1 MIDARK
7 HTLDS
12 VKKLTDY
19 SDFNLYKMDIYYD
32 YSIDKIIDRGIFDD
46 ESALGAIVQEVLPD
60 YPVNLK
66 MPNFG
71 CSAFIMKNPDSVM
84 MGRNYDFKNDT
95 SSMLV
100 YCSPKD
106 GYRSV
111 AFAALDNVGANNPEL
126 SDGTRLATLLSPFI
140 SLDGIN
146 EKGVSIAV
154 LTLDSKP
161 VRQQSG
167 KPVIATTLAIRLIL
181 DRAASTEEAV
191 TLFEKYDMFASSGRD
206 YHFYVTDSNG
216 DGRVI
221 EYDCNSDDR
230 KLVVTKSPA
239 VTNFFVMYK
248 NFVKPYQKNGVYG
261 HGRERYDKII
271 NVLEKNNSYTKE
283 TAWEA
288 LVSASQAPN
297 PNDITSNTQWS
308 IVYDNTNLTADIS
321 IRRDWKTVTKYS
333 LKENTDCVPI
343 PLPFRF
349 DEPKNPSFSVISPLK
364 AFSTEISNIFSECGR
379 AYILICRLSLSSFM
393 LASNAFSSKFAITRQ
408 ISDSETVN
416 FSGMSIFS
424 LNGIP
429 LLLYF
434 E

>member
-19 SDFNLYKMDIYYD
+19 SDFNLYKMDICYD

-71 CSAFIMKNPDSVM
+71 CSAFTMKNPDSVM

-111 AFAALDNVGANNPEL
+111 AFAALDNVNANNPEL
-126 SDGTRLATLLSPFI
+126 SDETRLAALLSPFI

-181 DRAASTEEAV
+181 DRAAST
-191 TLFEKYDMFASSGRD
+191 
-206 YHFYVTDSNG
+206 
-216 DGRVI
+216 
-221 EYDCNSDDR
+221 
-230 KLVVTKSPA
+230 
-239 VTNFFVMYK
+239 
-248 NFVKPYQKNGVYG
+248 
-261 HGRERYDKII
+261 
-271 NVLEKNNSYTKE
+271 
-283 TAWEA
+283 
-288 LVSASQAPN
+288 
-297 PNDITSNTQWS
+297 
-308 IVYDNTNLTADIS
+308 
-321 IRRDWKTVTKYS
+321 
-333 LKENTDCVPI
+333 
-343 PLPFRF
+343 
-349 DEPKNPSFSVISPLK
+349 
-364 AFSTEISNIFSECGR
+364 
-379 AYILICRLSLSSFM
+379 
-393 LASNAFSSKFAITRQ
+393 
-408 ISDSETVN
+408 
-416 FSGMSIFS
+416 
-424 LNGIP
+424 
-429 LLLYF
+429 
-434 E
+434 

>member
-19 SDFNLYKMDIYYD
+19 SNFNLYKMDICYD

-46 ESALGAIVQEVLPD
+46 ESALGAILQEVLPD

-71 CSAFIMKNPDSVM
+71 CSAFTMKNPDSVM

-126 SDGTRLATLLSPFI
+126 SDETRLATLLSPFI

-221 EYDCNSDDR
+221 EYDCNSNDR
-230 KLVVTKSPA
+230 RLVVTKSPA

-321 IRRDWKTVTKYS
+321 IRRDWNTVTKYS
-333 LKENTDCVPI
+333 LKENKI
-343 PLPFRF
+343 
-349 DEPKNPSFSVISPLK
+349 
-364 AFSTEISNIFSECGR
+364 TE
-379 AYILICRLSLSSFM
+379 
-393 LASNAFSSKFAITRQ
+393 
-408 ISDSETVN
+408 
-416 FSGMSIFS
+416 
-424 LNGIP
+424 
-429 LLLYF
+429 
-434 E
+434 

>member
-19 SDFNLYKMDIYYD
+19 SDFNLYKMDICYD

-46 ESALGAIVQEVLPD
+46 ESALGAILQEVLPD

-71 CSAFIMKNPDSVM
+71 CSAFTMKNPDSVM

-126 SDGTRLATLLSPFI
+126 SDETRLATLLSPFI

-154 LTLDSKP
+154 LTLD
-161 VRQQSG
+161 
-167 KPVIATTLAIRLIL
+167 
-181 DRAASTEEAV
+181 RASSTEEAV

-321 IRRDWKTVTKYS
+321 IRRDWNTVTKYS
-333 LKENTDCVPI
+333 LKENKI
-343 PLPFRF
+343 
-349 DEPKNPSFSVISPLK
+349 
-364 AFSTEISNIFSECGR
+364 TE
-379 AYILICRLSLSSFM
+379 
-393 LASNAFSSKFAITRQ
+393 
-408 ISDSETVN
+408 
-416 FSGMSIFS
+416 
-424 LNGIP
+424 
-429 LLLYF
+429 
-434 E
+434 

>member
-19 SDFNLYKMDIYYD
+19 SDFNLYKMDICYD

-46 ESALGAIVQEVLPD
+46 ESALGAILQEVLPD

-71 CSAFIMKNPDSVM
+71 CSAFTMKNPDSVM

-100 YCSPKD
+100 YCLPKE

-126 SDGTRLATLLSPFI
+126 SDETRLATLLSPFI

-181 DRAASTEEAV
+181 DRAASTEETV

-216 DGRVI
+216 
-221 EYDCNSDDR
+221 
-230 KLVVTKSPA
+230 
-239 VTNFFVMYK
+239 
-248 NFVKPYQKNGVYG
+248 VYG
-261 HGRERYDKII
+261 HGRERYDKIM

-321 IRRDWKTVTKYS
+321 IRRDWNTVTKYS
-333 LKENTDCVPI
+333 LKENKI
-343 PLPFRF
+343 
-349 DEPKNPSFSVISPLK
+349 
-364 AFSTEISNIFSECGR
+364 TE
-379 AYILICRLSLSSFM
+379 
-393 LASNAFSSKFAITRQ
+393 
-408 ISDSETVN
+408 
-416 FSGMSIFS
+416 
-424 LNGIP
+424 
-429 LLLYF
+429 
-434 E
+434 

>member
-7 HTLDS
+7 HTFDS

-19 SDFNLYKMDIYYD
+19 SDFNLYKMDICYD

-46 ESALGAIVQEVLPD
+46 ESALGAILQEVLPD

-71 CSAFIMKNPDSVM
+71 CSAFTMKNPDSVM

-126 SDGTRLATLLSPFI
+126 SDETRLATLLSPFI

-167 KPVIATTLAIRLIL
+167 KPVIAQRLQSVSYL
-181 DRAASTEEAV
+181 TE
-191 TLFEKYDMFASSGRD
+191 LRQPKRRL
-206 YHFYVTDSNG
+206 HFLKNT
-216 DGRVI
+216 I
-221 EYDCNSDDR
+221 C
-230 KLVVTKSPA
+230 SPQA
-239 VTNFFVMYK
+239 
-248 NFVKPYQKNGVYG
+248 
-261 HGRERYDKII
+261 EEII
-271 NVLEKNNSYTKE
+271 TFMLPI
-283 TAWEA
+283 
-288 LVSASQAPN
+288 Q
-297 PNDITSNTQWS
+297 
-308 IVYDNTNLTADIS
+308 
-321 IRRDWKTVTKYS
+321 TVTVV
-333 LKENTDCVPI
+333 L
-343 PLPFRF
+343 L
-349 DEPKNPSFSVISPLK
+349 
-364 AFSTEISNIFSECGR
+364 STIATAMNES
-379 AYILICRLSLSSFM
+379 
-393 LASNAFSSKFAITRQ
+393 
-408 ISDSETVN
+408 
-416 FSGMSIFS
+416 
-424 LNGIP
+424 
-429 LLLYF
+429 LLLQNRLPLQTF
-434 E
+434 L

>member
-7 HTLDS
+7 HTFDS

-19 SDFNLYKMDIYYD
+19 SDFNLYKMDICYD

-46 ESALGAIVQEVLPD
+46 ESALGAILQEVLPD

-71 CSAFIMKNPDSVM
+71 CSAFTMKNPDSVM

-126 SDGTRLATLLSPFI
+126 SDETRLATLLSPFI

-206 YHFYVTDSNG
+206 
-216 DGRVI
+216 
-221 EYDCNSDDR
+221 
-230 KLVVTKSPA
+230 
-239 VTNFFVMYK
+239 
-248 NFVKPYQKNGVYG
+248 GVYG

-271 NVLEKNNSYTKE
+271 NILEKNNSYTKE

-321 IRRDWKTVTKYS
+321 IRRDWNTVTKYS
-333 LKENTDCVPI
+333 LKENKI
-343 PLPFRF
+343 
-349 DEPKNPSFSVISPLK
+349 
-364 AFSTEISNIFSECGR
+364 TE
-379 AYILICRLSLSSFM
+379 
-393 LASNAFSSKFAITRQ
+393 
-408 ISDSETVN
+408 
-416 FSGMSIFS
+416 
-424 LNGIP
+424 
-429 LLLYF
+429 
-434 E
+434 

>member
-19 SDFNLYKMDIYYD
+19 SDFNLYKMDICYD

-46 ESALGAIVQEVLPD
+46 ESALGAILQEILPD

-71 CSAFIMKNPDSVM
+71 CSAFTMKNPDSVM

-126 SDGTRLATLLSPFI
+126 SDETRLATLLSPFI

-181 DRAASTEEAV
+181 D
-191 TLFEKYDMFASSGRD
+191 
-206 YHFYVTDSNG
+206 
-216 DGRVI
+216 
-221 EYDCNSDDR
+221 
-230 KLVVTKSPA
+230 
-239 VTNFFVMYK
+239 
-248 NFVKPYQKNGVYG
+248 
-261 HGRERYDKII
+261 KII

-308 IVYDNTNLTADIS
+308 IVYNNTNLTADIS
-321 IRRDWKTVTKYS
+321 IRRDWNTVTKYS
-333 LKENTDCVPI
+333 LKEN
-343 PLPFRF
+343 
-349 DEPKNPSFSVISPLK
+349 K
-364 AFSTEISNIFSECGR
+364 
-379 AYILICRLSLSSFM
+379 
-393 LASNAFSSKFAITRQ
+393 ITK
-408 ISDSETVN
+408 
-416 FSGMSIFS
+416 
-424 LNGIP
+424 
-429 LLLYF
+429 
-434 E
+434 

>member
-19 SDFNLYKMDIYYD
+19 SDFNLYKMDICYD

-46 ESALGAIVQEVLPD
+46 ESALGAILQEIL
-60 YPVNLK
+60 
-66 MPNFG
+66 
-71 CSAFIMKNPDSVM
+71 
-84 MGRNYDFKNDT
+84 
-95 SSMLV
+95 
-100 YCSPKD
+100 
-106 GYRSV
+106 
-111 AFAALDNVGANNPEL
+111 
-126 SDGTRLATLLSPFI
+126 
-140 SLDGIN
+140 
-146 EKGVSIAV
+146 
-154 LTLDSKP
+154 
-161 VRQQSG
+161 
-167 KPVIATTLAIRLIL
+167 PVIATTLAIRLIL
-181 DRAASTEEAV
+181 DRASSTEEAV
-191 TLFEKYDMFASSGRD
+191 KLFEKYDMFASSGRD

-248 NFVKPYQKNGVYG
+248 NFVKPYQKNDVYG

-308 IVYDNTNLTADIS
+308 IVYNNTNLTADIS
-321 IRRDWKTVTKYS
+321 IRRDWNTVTKYS
-333 LKENTDCVPI
+333 LKEN
-343 PLPFRF
+343 
-349 DEPKNPSFSVISPLK
+349 K
-364 AFSTEISNIFSECGR
+364 
-379 AYILICRLSLSSFM
+379 
-393 LASNAFSSKFAITRQ
+393 ITK
-408 ISDSETVN
+408 
-416 FSGMSIFS
+416 
-424 LNGIP
+424 
-429 LLLYF
+429 
-434 E
+434 

>member
-19 SDFNLYKMDIYYD
+19 SDFNLYKMDICYD

-46 ESALGAIVQEVLPD
+46 ESALGAILQEVLSD

-71 CSAFIMKNPDSVM
+71 CSAFTMKNPDSVM

-100 YCSPKD
+100 YCSPKN

-111 AFAALDNVGANNPEL
+111 AFSALDNVGANNPEL
-126 SDGTRLATLLSPFI
+126 SDETRLATLLSSFI

-261 HGRERYDKII
+261 HGRE
-271 NVLEKNNSYTKE
+271 
-283 TAWEA
+283 
-288 LVSASQAPN
+288 
-297 PNDITSNTQWS
+297 
-308 IVYDNTNLTADIS
+308 
-321 IRRDWKTVTKYS
+321 
-333 LKENTDCVPI
+333 
-343 PLPFRF
+343 
-349 DEPKNPSFSVISPLK
+349 
-364 AFSTEISNIFSECGR
+364 
-379 AYILICRLSLSSFM
+379 LSL
-393 LASNAFSSKFAITRQ
+393 IH
-408 ISDSETVN
+408 I
-416 FSGMSIFS
+416 
-424 LNGIP
+424 
-429 LLLYF
+429 
-434 E
+434 

>member
-19 SDFNLYKMDIYYD
+19 SDFNLYKMDICYD

-71 CSAFIMKNPDSVM
+71 CSAFTMKSPDSVM

-100 YCSPKD
+100 HCSPKD
-106 GYRSV
+106 GYSSV

-126 SDGTRLATLLSPFI
+126 SDETRLATLLSPFI

-191 TLFEKYDMFASSGRD
+191 TLLKN
-206 YHFYVTDSNG
+206 T
-216 DGRVI
+216 I
-221 EYDCNSDDR
+221 C
-230 KLVVTKSPA
+230 SPQA
-239 VTNFFVMYK
+239 
-248 NFVKPYQKNGVYG
+248 
-261 HGRERYDKII
+261 EEII
-271 NVLEKNNSYTKE
+271 TFMLPI
-283 TAWEA
+283 
-288 LVSASQAPN
+288 Q
-297 PNDITSNTQWS
+297 
-308 IVYDNTNLTADIS
+308 
-321 IRRDWKTVTKYS
+321 TVTVV
-333 LKENTDCVPI
+333 L
-343 PLPFRF
+343 L
-349 DEPKNPSFSVISPLK
+349 
-364 AFSTEISNIFSECGR
+364 STIATAMAES
-379 AYILICRLSLSSFM
+379 
-393 LASNAFSSKFAITRQ
+393 
-408 ISDSETVN
+408 
-416 FSGMSIFS
+416 
-424 LNGIP
+424 
-429 LLLYF
+429 LLLQNRLPLQTF
-434 E
+434 L

>member
-19 SDFNLYKMDIYYD
+19 SDFNLYKMDICYD

-46 ESALGAIVQEVLPD
+46 ESALGAILQEILPD

-71 CSAFIMKNPDSVM
+71 CSAFTMKNPDCVM

-126 SDGTRLATLLSPFI
+126 SDETRLATLLSPFI

-161 VRQQSG
+161 VRSKAESPLSPQRLQSVLYLTELRQP
-167 KPVIATTLAIRLIL
+167 KRRLHFLKNTICSPQAEEIITFMLPIQTVTVVLLSTIATAM
-181 DRAASTEEAV
+181 TE
-191 TLFEKYDMFASSGRD
+191 G
-206 YHFYVTDSNG
+206 
-216 DGRVI
+216 
-221 EYDCNSDDR
+221 
-230 KLVVTKSPA
+230 
-239 VTNFFVMYK
+239 
-248 NFVKPYQKNGVYG
+248 
-261 HGRERYDKII
+261 
-271 NVLEKNNSYTKE
+271 
-283 TAWEA
+283 
-288 LVSASQAPN
+288 
-297 PNDITSNTQWS
+297 
-308 IVYDNTNLTADIS
+308 
-321 IRRDWKTVTKYS
+321 
-333 LKENTDCVPI
+333 
-343 PLPFRF
+343 
-349 DEPKNPSFSVISPLK
+349 
-364 AFSTEISNIFSECGR
+364 
-379 AYILICRLSLSSFM
+379 
-393 LASNAFSSKFAITRQ
+393 
-408 ISDSETVN
+408 
-416 FSGMSIFS
+416 
-424 LNGIP
+424 
-429 LLLYF
+429 LLLQNRLPLQTF
-434 E
+434 L